1 MTPFVMTLVA
11 SMLLRRLYKNEYKCI
26 KIGHK
31 KKMTKVCICFHFI
44 EKYFIEFFMFTRIAV
59 KIGSIFVLVLNSPNS
74 LDC

>member
-31 KKMTKVCICFHFI
+31 KKNDQSMHLFPFYRKIFH
-44 EKYFIEFFMFTRIAV
+44 RIFHV
-59 KIGSIFVLVLNSPNS
+59 YKNS
-74 LDC
+74 C